1 MLFEAM
7 FSANID
13 DNDLKDLA
21 ALAETNDE
29 LTILKKLYQTDIENI
44 KNAKSDTDNKLSQI
58 FAKNI
63 KTLSEQLLVENV
75 QNKILSSYRQHDKVQ
90 PLQNSVSAFA
100 ESFQRLMKQKKEN
113 GSVVF

>member
-13 DNDLKDLA
+13 DNDLKDLS
-21 ALAETNDE
+21 ALVEMNDE
-29 LTILKKLYQTDIENI
+29 LAILQKLYQHDIENI

-63 KTLSEQLLVENV
+63 KTISNEILTENISH
-75 QNKILSSYRQHDKVQ
+75 KIISSYRQHDKVQ
-90 PLQNSVSAFA
+90 SL
-100 ESFQRLMKQKKEN
+100 
-113 GSVVF
+113 